1 MDMINLGFDSITIEQ
16 LESLGVEG
24 LNTLTFGVIGFDKD
38 TIVNAYNTVESQMS
52 GLDQTHVVGAP
63 FFEATA
69 QCMNNF
75 MVAQRFEDEPELDA
89 TIPYVLT
96 LRMRPTP
103 VRMRLLAASGT
114 PRRYILIQR

>member
-1 MDMINLGFDSITIEQ
+1 MDMVNLGFESITIEE
-16 LESLGVEG
+16 LESLGVKG
-24 LNTLTFGVIGFDKD
+24 LDTLTFGVIGFDKD
-38 TIVNAYNTVESQMS
+38 TIVDAYNAIESQMS
-52 GLDQTHVVGAP
+52 GLEPTHVLGAP

-103 VRMRLLAASGT
+103 VRMRLLATSGT
-114 PRRYILIQR
+114 ARRYILIQR

>member
-1 MDMINLGFDSITIEQ
+1 MINLGFDSITIEQ
-16 LESLGVEG
+16 LESLGAEG
-24 LNTLTFGVIGFDKD
+24 RDTLSFGVIGFDKD
-38 TIVNAYNTVESQMS
+38 TIVDAYNAMESKMS
-52 GLDQTHVVGAP
+52 GLDPTHVIGAP

-75 MVAQRFEDEPELDA
+75 MVAQRFEDEAELDA
-89 TIPYVLT
+89 TIAYVLT

-103 VRMRLLAASGT
+103 VRMRLLATSGT